1 MCRMAAFFVVLLRFT
16 QALLYNNF
24 EDHMLSTEFSLAQI
38 DQAAD
43 WLLQQTGSCRV
54 LAFHGDMGAGK
65 TTLIHA
71 LCARM
76 GVKENVGSPTFSI
89 INQYV
94 APHAAGE
101 RLIYHMDLY
110 RLSGEEEA
118 ARAGVED
125 ALYSG
130 HFCLVEWPER
140 APGLFPDDTIHVFI
154 TLSEG
159 GKRQLRIA
167 GN

>member
-1 MCRMAAFFVVLLRFT
+1 
-16 QALLYNNF
+16 
-24 EDHMLSTEFSLAQI
+24 MLSTEFSLDQI

-43 WLLQQTGSCRV
+43 WLLQQAGSCPV
-54 LAFHGDMGAGK
+54 LAFHGEMGAGK

-94 APHAAGE
+94 VPQAAGDKT
-101 RLIYHMDLY
+101 IYHMDLY

-140 APGLFPDDTIHVFI
+140 APGLFPDNTMHVFI
-154 TLSEG
+154 TLAEA